1 MLAYM
6 ETLFSRSK
14 KLAKKLAKKIANSYF
29 NLLAND
35 VKNTFKVH
43 VATLMYG

>member
-14 KLAKKLAKKIANSYF
+14 KLAKKLANSYF

-35 VKNTFKVH
+35 VKNAFKVH